1 MFDVRVRHLCILMF
15 MGGTRVE
22 FTNRT
27 IVVGHYGSG
36 KTEFA
41 LNLALRLREEGK
53 PVTIVDLDTVN
64 PYFRTNDIRKKLEV
78 LGIGVIAPI
87 YANTNLDLPAL
98 PPEIYAAFE
107 KKEEYVIFDVGGDD
121 EGATALG
128 QYKSRFDEAPYE
140 MLAVVNE
147 KRPLTRT
154 AEEMVESVRLIEQTS
169 RLKVSAL
176 VNNTNLSYA
185 TQLEDV
191 LESVDEVQRAAGMLG
206 IPVKCAAVRRDLVQ
220 PVRREDMFALDLQLE
235 LPGGRG

>member
-1 MFDVRVRHLCILMF
+1 MFDLRVRHLCILMF

-22 FTNRT
+22 FANRT

-41 LNLALRLREEGK
+41 LNVALRLREEGK

-64 PYFRTNDIRKKLEV
+64 PYFRTNDVRKKLEM
-78 LGIGVIAPI
+78 LGISVIAPI

-98 PPEIYAAFE
+98 PPEVYAAFE
-107 KKEEYVIFDVGGDD
+107 RKEDYVIFDVGGDD

-128 QYKSRFDEAPYE
+128 QYKPRFDGAPYE
-140 MLAVVNE
+140 MLAVVNA

-154 AEEMVESVRLIEQTS
+154 AEEMADSVRLIEQTS
-169 RLKVSAL
+169 RLNVSAL

-185 TQLEDV
+185 TQPEDV
-191 LESVDEVQRAAGMLG
+191 LESAVEVERAAKMLN
-206 IPVKCAAVRRDLVQ
+206 IPVKCTAVRRDLAQ
-220 PVRREDMFALDLQLE
+220 AVRREDVFALDLQLE
-235 LPGGRG
+235 LPGGRE

>member
-1 MFDVRVRHLCILMF
+1 MEIA
-15 MGGTRVE
+15 
-22 FTNRT
+22 NRT

-41 LNLALRLREEGK
+41 LNLALRLRTEGK
-53 PVTIVDLDTVN
+53 RVTIVDLDTVN
-64 PYFRTNDIRKKLEV
+64 PYFRTNDIRKKLEA

-87 YANTNLDLPAL
+87 YASTNFDLPAL

-107 KKEEYVIFDVGGDD
+107 KTEEYVIFDVGGDD

-140 MLAVVNE
+140 MLAVVNA
-147 KRPLTRT
+147 KRPLTAT
-154 AEEMVESVRLIEQTS
+154 AEEMAESVRLIELTS

-176 VNNTNLSYA
+176 VNNTNLSYE

-191 LESVDEVQRAAGMLG
+191 LESVREVERAAQILN
-206 IPVKCAAVRRDLVQ
+206 IPVKCTSVRQDLAQ
-220 PVRREDMFALDLQLE
+220 DIPREDILALELQLE
-235 LPGGRG
+235 LPGGKG

>member
-1 MFDVRVRHLCILMF
+1 MEIA
-15 MGGTRVE
+15 
-22 FTNRT
+22 NRT

-41 LNLALRLREEGK
+41 LNLALRLRMEGK
-53 PVTIVDLDTVN
+53 RVTIVDLDTVN
-64 PYFRTNDIRKKLEV
+64 PYFRTNDIRKKLEA

-87 YANTNLDLPAL
+87 YASTNFDLPAL

-107 KKEEYVIFDVGGDD
+107 KTEEYVIFDVGGDD

-140 MLAVVNE
+140 MLAVVNA
-147 KRPLTRT
+147 KRPLTAT
-154 AEEMVESVRLIEQTS
+154 AEEMAESVRLIELTS

-176 VNNTNLSYA
+176 VNNTNLSYE

-191 LESVDEVQRAAGMLG
+191 LESVREVERAAQILN
-206 IPVKCAAVRRDLVQ
+206 IPVKCTSVRQDLAQ
-220 PVRREDMFALDLQLE
+220 DIPREDIFALELQLE
-235 LPGGRG
+235 LPGGKG

>member
-1 MFDVRVRHLCILMF
+1 MEIA
-15 MGGTRVE
+15 
-22 FTNRT
+22 NRT

-41 LNLALRLREEGK
+41 LNLALRLRTEGK
-53 PVTIVDLDTVN
+53 RVTIVDLDTVN
-64 PYFRTNDIRKKLEV
+64 PYFRTNDIRKKLEA

-87 YANTNLDLPAL
+87 YASTNFDLPAL

-107 KKEEYVIFDVGGDD
+107 KTEEYVIFDVGGDD

-140 MLAVVNE
+140 MLAVVNA
-147 KRPLTRT
+147 KRPLTAT
-154 AEEMVESVRLIEQTS
+154 AEEMAESVRLIELTS

-176 VNNTNLSYA
+176 VNNTNLSYE

-191 LESVDEVQRAAGMLG
+191 LESVREVERAAQILN
-206 IPVKCAAVRRDLVQ
+206 IPVKCTSVRQDLAQ
-220 PVRREDMFALDLQLE
+220 DIPQEDIFALELQLE
-235 LPGGRG
+235 LPGGKG

>member
-1 MFDVRVRHLCILMF
+1 MEIA
-15 MGGTRVE
+15 
-22 FTNRT
+22 NRT

-41 LNLALRLREEGK
+41 LNLALRLRTEGK
-53 PVTIVDLDTVN
+53 RVTIVDLDTVN
-64 PYFRTNDIRKKLEV
+64 PYFRTNDIRKKLEA

-87 YANTNLDLPAL
+87 YASTNFDLPAV

-107 KKEEYVIFDVGGDD
+107 KTEEYVIFDVGGDD

-140 MLAVVNE
+140 MLAVVNA
-147 KRPLTRT
+147 KRPLTAT
-154 AEEMVESVRLIEQTS
+154 AEEMAESVRLIELTS

-176 VNNTNLSYA
+176 VNNTNLSYE

-191 LESVDEVQRAAGMLG
+191 LESVREVERAAQILN
-206 IPVKCAAVRRDLVQ
+206 IPVKCTSVRQDLAQ
-220 PVRREDMFALDLQLE
+220 DIPQEDIFALELQLE
-235 LPGGRG
+235 LPGGKG

>member
-1 MFDVRVRHLCILMF
+1 MEIA
-15 MGGTRVE
+15 
-22 FTNRT
+22 NRT

-41 LNLALRLREEGK
+41 LNLALRLRTEGK
-53 PVTIVDLDTVN
+53 RVTIVDLDTVN
-64 PYFRTNDIRKKLEV
+64 PYFRTNDIRKKLEA

-87 YANTNLDLPAL
+87 YASTNFDLPAL

-107 KKEEYVIFDVGGDD
+107 KTEEYVIFDVGGDD

-140 MLAVVNE
+140 MLAVVNA
-147 KRPLTRT
+147 KRPLTAT
-154 AEEMVESVRLIEQTS
+154 AEEMAESVRLIELTS

-176 VNNTNLSYA
+176 VNNTNLSYE

-191 LESVDEVQRAAGMLG
+191 LESVREVERAAQILN
-206 IPVKCAAVRRDLVQ
+206 IPVKCTSVRQDLAQ
-220 PVRREDMFALDLQLE
+220 DISQEDIFALELQLE
-235 LPGGRG
+235 LPGGKG

>member
-1 MFDVRVRHLCILMF
+1 MFDMVVRHLCILTF
-15 MGGTRVE
+15 MGGTHVE
-22 FTNRT
+22 IANRT

-64 PYFRTNDIRKKLEV
+64 PYFRTNDIRKKLEG

-107 KKEEYVIFDVGGDD
+107 KREEYVIFDVGGDD

-128 QYKSRFDEAPYE
+128 QFKARFDEMPYE
-140 MLAVVNE
+140 MLAVVNA
-147 KRPLTRT
+147 KRPLTAA
-154 AEEMVESVRLIEQTS
+154 AEEMAESVRLKEQTS

-185 TQLEDV
+185 TQPEDIMD
-191 LESVDEVQRAAGMLG
+191 SIDEVARAAEMLG
-206 IPVKCAAVRRDLVQ
+206 IAVKYTTVRRDLMQSVS
-220 PVRREDMFALDLQLE
+220 REGIFALDLQLE
-235 LPGGRG
+235 LPGGRE

>member
-1 MFDVRVRHLCILMF
+1 MEIA
-15 MGGTRVE
+15 
-22 FTNRT
+22 NRT

-41 LNLALRLREEGK
+41 LNLALRLRTEGK
-53 PVTIVDLDTVN
+53 RVTIVDLDTVN
-64 PYFRTNDIRKKLEV
+64 PYFRTNDIRKKLEA

-87 YANTNLDLPAL
+87 YASTNFDLPAL

-107 KKEEYVIFDVGGDD
+107 KTEEYVIFDVGGDD

-140 MLAVVNE
+140 MLAVVNA
-147 KRPLTRT
+147 KRPLTAT
-154 AEEMVESVRLIEQTS
+154 AKEMAESVRLIELTS

-176 VNNTNLSYA
+176 VNNTNLSYE

-191 LESVDEVQRAAGMLG
+191 LESVREVERAAQILN
-206 IPVKCAAVRRDLVQ
+206 IPVKCTSVRQDLAQ
-220 PVRREDMFALDLQLE
+220 DIPQEDIFALELQLE
-235 LPGGRG
+235 LPGGKG